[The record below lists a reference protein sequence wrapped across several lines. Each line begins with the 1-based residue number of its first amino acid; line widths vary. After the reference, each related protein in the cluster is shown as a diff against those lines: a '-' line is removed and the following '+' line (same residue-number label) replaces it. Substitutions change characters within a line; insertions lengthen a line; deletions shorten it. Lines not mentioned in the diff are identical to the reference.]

1 MPASNSSSKS
11 FLKKLVSM
19 LLGSHT
25 TSKSLSTLWTVDRK
39 MGEAHKMVVNLVV
52 VLLIKIRLT
61 RVASLREVKVDQ
73 ILKQVMAIMDNHLLS
88 SLLMVKMVSDAE
100 VSWSILTLMRSSKR
114 TSFSSLR
121 LTQLTLLDAP
131 KSNSHSKLTWRE

>member
-1 MPASNSSSKS
+1 
-11 FLKKLVSM
+11 
-19 LLGSHT
+19 
-25 TSKSLSTLWTVDRK
+25 
-39 MGEAHKMVVNLVV
+39 MGEARRAMVNLVA
-52 VLLIKIRLT
+52 VLLIQVRLT